1 MNSHEAAQAPN
12 QTQSDAGRVSVVL
25 IQHWAT
31 MITDLRTELETTR
44 AQLRTIEDRAGRQ
57 YQDIIHIH
65 GLFNESEAE
74 LHYFRQANARLT
86 ELIDHMFR
94 ENPQLVEEHQREYDA
109 IVIGTEWNPIDL
121 TADEELE
128 FEL

>member
-1 MNSHEAAQAPN
+1 MNSNEAAQALA
-12 QTQSDAGRVSVVL
+12 QMQSTAGRVSVVL
-25 IQHWAT
+25 VQHWAT
-31 MITDLRTELETTR
+31 MVNEAREELEATR
-44 AQLRTIEDRAGRQ
+44 VQLRAIEARAGRQ
-57 YQDIIHIH
+57 YRDIIHVH
-65 GLFNESEAE
+65 GLLNESEAE
-74 LHYFRQANARLT
+74 LHYFRQTNARLT
-86 ELIDHMFR
+86 ELIDQMFR